1 MVSEI
6 GPIESNNCIY
16 TIYYIRKI
24 RASSARNDKLD
35 SRQVSI
41 DVARGDGA
49 L

>member
-1 MVSEI
+1 MVEQI
-6 GPIESNNCIY
+6 GPIESNNCVY

-24 RASSARNDKLD
+24 RASTARNDKLD
-35 SRQVSI
+35 LRQVSI

>member
-6 GPIESNNCIY
+6 GPIESNNCVY

-41 DVARGDGA
+41 DEARGDGA